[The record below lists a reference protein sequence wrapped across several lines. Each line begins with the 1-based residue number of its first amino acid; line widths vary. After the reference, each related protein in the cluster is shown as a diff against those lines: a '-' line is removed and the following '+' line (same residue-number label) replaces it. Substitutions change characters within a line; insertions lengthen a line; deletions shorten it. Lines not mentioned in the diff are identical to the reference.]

1 MPNVR
6 EGTRIG
12 GHGAGFGHEHEAS
25 AARGLSGLLRGG
37 GDAAKS
43 GAVGRPCKNWQRC
56 YATGE
61 EMDPLNLQE
70 NRAARWGHFTPAD
83 LS

>member
-1 MPNVR
+1 MAP
-6 EGTRIG
+6 GSATSTK
-12 GHGAGFGHEHEAS
+12 HPQHEVYPC
-25 AARGLSGLLRGG
+25 LLRGG

-43 GAVGRPCKNWQRC
+43 GVVGRPCKNWQRC